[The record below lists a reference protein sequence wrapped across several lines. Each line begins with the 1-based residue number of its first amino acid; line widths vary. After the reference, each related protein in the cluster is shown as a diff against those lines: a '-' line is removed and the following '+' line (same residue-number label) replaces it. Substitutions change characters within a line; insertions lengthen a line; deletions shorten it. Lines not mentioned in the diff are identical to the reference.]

1 MLLKAF
7 PARKVTAAHA
17 EMTVAQAVALQALLV
32 LAVVIVVA
40 HKAAAMAVVAAAP
53 QLRPQPRHKKLHLLS
68 N

>member
-17 EMTVAQAVALQALLV
+17 EMTVVQAVALQALLV

-40 HKAAAMAVVAAAP
+40 HKAAVVVVMVAVP
-53 QLRPQPRHKKLHLLS
+53 HLRPQPRHKKLLLF
-68 N
+68 

>member
-1 MLLKAF
+1 MLLKAC

-40 HKAAAMAVVAAAP
+40 HKAAVVVMVAVP
-53 QLRPQPRHKKLHLLS
+53 HLRPQPKHKNCS
-68 N
+68 SFN

>member
-17 EMTVAQAVALQALLV
+17 EMTVVQAVALQALLV

-40 HKAAAMAVVAAAP
+40 HKAAVVVMVAVLH
-53 QLRPQPRHKKLHLLS
+53 LRLQPRHKKLLLF
-68 N
+68 

>member
-1 MLLKAF
+1 MLLKAS

-40 HKAAAMAVVAAAP
+40 HKAAVVAMVAVR
-53 QLRPQPRHKKLHLLS
+53 QLRPQPRHKLLLF
-68 N
+68 